1 MSISTFERNATI
13 AEMAVEMDRRGA
25 VIERLEAENERLRE
39 ALKAFAEVAEHDIG
53 EDETDVDFFRPMER
67 HNRASRLRVGDLR
80 RARAALSTKAGE

>member
-39 ALKAFAEVAEHDIG
+39 ALAVAEDALDGIAQHPGPHADEGAGIRA
-53 EDETDVDFFRPMER
+53 ED
-67 HNRASRLRVGDLR
+67 
-80 RARAALSTKAGE
+80 AREALKAIAALKGGSNG